1 MKNSKPHGSSTSLV
15 LTTLAL
21 ALAVALSACGGGEKS
36 AEAKSAEKA
45 ASAPEGGHKE
55 EGGLKLSAE
64 EAQRAGI
71 KLEKLAEQGF
81 ADTVTVTA
89 TIRPNQDRVARV
101 APRVEGRIVQV
112 TAKLGD
118 TVKAG
123 QVLAVLDSLALGEA
137 QSALERAR
145 SAQRV
150 AQADY
155 ARAESLAKDEIIP
168 QRELLRAK

>member
-15 LTTLAL
+15 LTALAL
-21 ALAVALSACGGGEKS
+21 ALAGALTACGGGEKS

-45 ASAPEGGHKE
+45 ASAAEGGHKE

-155 ARAESLAKDEIIP
+155 A
-168 QRELLRAK
+168 